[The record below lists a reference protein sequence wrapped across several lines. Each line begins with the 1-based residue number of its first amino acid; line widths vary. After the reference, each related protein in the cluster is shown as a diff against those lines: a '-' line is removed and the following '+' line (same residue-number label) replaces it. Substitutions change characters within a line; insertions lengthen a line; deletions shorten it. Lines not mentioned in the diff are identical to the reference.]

1 MRGSGGR
8 GGDEAGR
15 VGSVA
20 DAGMEGSWE
29 VPVQCWDMKR
39 TQLMNDKRKEGKEGG
54 GVGRLPAHGDS

>member
-1 MRGSGGR
+1 M
-8 GGDEAGR
+8 
-15 VGSVA
+15 A